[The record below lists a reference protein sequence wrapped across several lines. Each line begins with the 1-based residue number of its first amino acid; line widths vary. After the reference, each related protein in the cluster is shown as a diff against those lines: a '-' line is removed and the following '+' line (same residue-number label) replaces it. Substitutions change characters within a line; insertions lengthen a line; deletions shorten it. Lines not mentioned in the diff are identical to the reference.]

1 MGQWILASL
10 TVRSNR
16 ASAKKTIS
24 LISAWKA
31 SYMLAQGNALG
42 GFNFGP
48 EGHLNASPGQRPGGL

>member
-10 TVRSNR
+10 TGRSTKPSTQKTVSLN
-16 ASAKKTIS
+16 SARR
-24 LISAWKA
+24 A

-48 EGHLNASPGQRPGGL
+48 EGQLHASPGQRPGGL